1 MINKLVVM
9 ALGDRNAGKSTTWH
23 SLFNL
28 FINEEDRKSVKTGKG
43 ERKLYLSKTEYIYV
57 YLINGSPQE
66 RKTPVSKIIQG
77 KTPNIVCCS
86 IQYVE
91 DAKETIDYFIE
102 HKYQFFVHWLNPG
115 FGNTGEV
122 EDVLDLKS
130 YILKDKKSKFFIK
143 NGKEED
149 LKERTTE
156 MKEFLHKWADEQ
168 KLLHSLENK

>member
-1 MINKLVVM
+1 MINKLVVV

-28 FINEEDRKSVKTGKG
+28 FINEDDRRPVKTGKE
-43 ERKLYLSKTEYIYV
+43 ERRLYLSKTEYIYV

-102 HKYQFFVHWLNPG
+102 HEYCFFVHWLNPG
-115 FGNTGEV
+115 FHQTTRV
-122 EDVLDLKS
+122 EDVFGLKS
-130 YILKDKKSKFFIK
+130 YILKDNRSQFFIK
-143 NGKEED
+143 NGKQED
-149 LKERTTE
+149 LEHRTTE
-156 MKEFLHKWADEQ
+156 INNFLYKWANGQ
-168 KLLHSLENK
+168 KFLYFLGDK